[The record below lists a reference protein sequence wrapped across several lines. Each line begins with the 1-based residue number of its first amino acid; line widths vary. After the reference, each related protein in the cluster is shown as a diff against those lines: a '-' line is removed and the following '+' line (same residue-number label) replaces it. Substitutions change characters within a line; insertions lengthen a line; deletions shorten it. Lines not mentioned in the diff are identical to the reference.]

1 MGDFL
6 LVHDES
12 GKRYFRRII
21 YVNILFYAAMGFLF
35 ILYII
40 DLLIL
45 VLGAVV
51 AALASLVY
59 AVYFILKNPPAEI
72 DKNWNRKLP
81 TEQV

>member
-12 GKRYFRRII
+12 GKKYFRRII

-45 VLGAVV
+45 IMGAIV
-51 AALASLVY
+51 AALASFAY
-59 AVYFILKNPPAEI
+59 ATYFILKNPPAEV
-72 DKNWNRKLP
+72 D
-81 TEQV
+81 

>member
-12 GKRYFRRII
+12 GKKYFRRII

-45 VLGAVV
+45 IMGAIV
-51 AALASLVY
+51 AALVSLAY
-59 AVYFILKNPPAEI
+59 AIYFILKNPPAAI
-72 DKNWNRKLP
+72 DKN
-81 TEQV
+81 

>member
-12 GKRYFRRII
+12 GKKYFRRII
-21 YVNILFYAAMGFLF
+21 YVNILFYAAMGALF

-45 VLGAVV
+45 VLGAIG
-51 AALASLVY
+51 AALASFAY
-59 AVYFILKNPPAEI
+59 AIYFILKNPPEEV
-72 DKNWNRKLP
+72 DKTQTR
-81 TEQV
+81 